1 MVCMIRLL
9 WSNSMKH
16 RDRLA
21 HVAKR
26 PRTIFY
32 TPRNT
37 SDAKFDSSIT
47 WFLYCVFLFYFIFSF
62 CQVKY
67 GLKISRFNL
76 VLVLFLMCRTYR
88 SIYMYIRMNSYSTN
102 FYDTKFRLSL
112 FHSMKNLCKKK
123 LKSVHSDFFYRVQPC
138 VHLFFIYLILFC
150 IHKVPCSRHGC
161 EYLELY
167 TKFLVSPFY
176 FLCRCGSNLVSSFQ
190 HFSMRLT
197 PFSTC
202 R

>member
-26 PRTIFY
+26 PRTISY

-47 WFLYCVFLFYFIFSF
+47 WFLYFFCVFFFYYYFFFF
-62 CQVKY
+62 CKVKY

-76 VLVLFLMCRTYR
+76 VLVVFFMCRTYR

-102 FYDTKFRLSL
+102 LYDPKSDYNYFVPWKI
-112 FHSMKNLCKKK
+112 FVKKIE
-123 LKSVHSDFFYRVQPC
+123 KSAFWF
-138 VHLFFIYLILFC
+138 FFISFNFACILF
-150 IHKVPCSRHGC
+150 
-161 EYLELY
+161 LF
-167 TKFLVSPFY
+167 TWFY
-176 FLCRCGSNLVSSFQ
+176 FVFIKFHVVDMVVSI
-190 HFSMRLT
+190 
-197 PFSTC
+197 
-202 R
+202 